1 MKTKQDTASNHPTIL
16 NEDAER
22 SH

>member
-16 NEDAER
+16 KEDAER